1 MNKSEL
7 STHRLPFFFLCA
19 GVSSVPVC
27 VESQE
32 STTTLSLRLVQAEPK
47 EPWAM
52 SFRAGHSHVSSC
64 NVSSELFW
72 AGADVCIHRCSA
84 QKLYLQWLEWSV
96 QVLLLVDLDLFQVWY
111 YLRYLRHH
119 LNKGKNLLIKILFLT
134 LQREA
139 SSVSHQAINYQ
150 PGFAPCVISQASF
163 YMSSTSTIYEPSIS
177 YRPQLSAIYYL
188 LSVLLSVLLSTS
200 YSKVCRYSATR
211 QISSTPSF
219 SAGLTTLYQIILFC
233 AINLTTVH
241 QLYAAHYILL
251 NTTVADSSREDNS
264 REDNVCCQ

>member
-1 MNKSEL
+1 M
-7 STHRLPFFFLCA
+7 
-19 GVSSVPVC
+19 
-27 VESQE
+27 
-32 STTTLSLRLVQAEPK
+32 
-47 EPWAM
+47 
-52 SFRAGHSHVSSC
+52 
-64 NVSSELFW
+64 
-72 AGADVCIHRCSA
+72 
-84 QKLYLQWLEWSV
+84 

-163 YMSSTSTIYEPSIS
+163 YMSIYEPSIS

-219 SAGLTTLYQIILFC
+219 SAGLTNPLPN
-233 AINLTTVH
+233 NLIFV
-241 QLYAAHYILL
+241 Q
-251 NTTVADSSREDNS
+251 
-264 REDNVCCQ
+264 

>member
-1 MNKSEL
+1 M
-7 STHRLPFFFLCA
+7 
-19 GVSSVPVC
+19 
-27 VESQE
+27 
-32 STTTLSLRLVQAEPK
+32 
-47 EPWAM
+47 
-52 SFRAGHSHVSSC
+52 
-64 NVSSELFW
+64 
-72 AGADVCIHRCSA
+72 
-84 QKLYLQWLEWSV
+84 
-96 QVLLLVDLDLFQVWY
+96 QVLLLVDLDLFQVWC

-188 LSVLLSVLLSTS
+188 LSVLLSTS

-219 SAGLTTLYQIILFC
+219 SAGLTNPLPN
-233 AINLTTVH
+233 NLIFV
-241 QLYAAHYILL
+241 Q
-251 NTTVADSSREDNS
+251 
-264 REDNVCCQ
+264 